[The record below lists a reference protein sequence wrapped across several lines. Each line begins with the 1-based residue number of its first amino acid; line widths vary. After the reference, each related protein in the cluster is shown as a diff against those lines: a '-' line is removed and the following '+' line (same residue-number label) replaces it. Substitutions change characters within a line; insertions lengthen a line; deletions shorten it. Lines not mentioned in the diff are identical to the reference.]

1 MNGLIG
7 RKIGMTRVFDDRGEN
22 VPVSIIEAG
31 PCSVTQ
37 IKTVDTDGY
46 DAVQVGF
53 EDKKEKVAK
62 KPELGH
68 LKKANVG
75 PKRIVREFR
84 GPVDSYSLGDS
95 VTVGIF
101 SEGETVRV
109 TGWSKGKGFQ
119 GVVKRHGF
127 GGGPKTH
134 GQSDRLR
141 APGSL
146 GQSSSPSRVFK
157 GVKMAGR
164 TGRDKVTGGKSRV
177 VKVVPEKNIVMV
189 KGSVPGPNGGL
200 IIIRKK

>member
-22 VPVSIIEAG
+22 VPVTVIEAG
-31 PCSVTQ
+31 PCAVTQ
-37 IKTVDTDGY
+37 IKTVDSDGY

-53 EDKKEKVAK
+53 EDKKAKAAK

-68 LKKANVG
+68 VKKASVG
-75 PKRIVREFR
+75 AKRIMREFR
-84 GPVDSYSLGDS
+84 GPVDSYNLGDS
-95 VTVGIF
+95 VSVEIF
-101 SEGETVRV
+101 SERETVHV

-127 GGGPKTH
+127 RGGPKTH

-157 GVKMAGR
+157 GIKMGGR
-164 TGRDKVTGGKSRV
+164 TGRKRVTGGKSRV

-200 IIIRKK
+200 IIIRK

>member
-7 RKIGMTRVFDDRGEN
+7 RKIGMTRIFDSRGRN
-22 VPVSIIEAG
+22 VPVSVLDAG

-37 IKTVDTDGY
+37 VKTIEKDGY
-46 DAVQVGF
+46 AAIQLGF
-53 EDKKEKVAK
+53 EGKSEKNTN

-75 PKRIVREFR
+75 PTRFLREFSA
-84 GPVDSYSLGDS
+84 GPESYELGGTVKVD
-95 VTVGIF
+95 IF
-101 SEGETVRV
+101 EEGQVVRV

-127 GGGPKTH
+127 RGGPKTH

-141 APGSL
+141 APGSI
-146 GQSSSPSRVFK
+146 GQSAWPSRVFK
-157 GVKMAGR
+157 GVKMGGR
-164 TGRDKVTGGKSRV
+164 TGGTRVTMRSSKV
-177 VKVVPEKNIVMV
+177 VKVISEKNIIMV

-200 IIIRKK
+200 VLIRK